1 MDYYESTDISSL
13 TQKIR
18 SIKAFKGIKMGM
30 IPQENGQFVIDYS
43 NRYFTEDIPYGL
55 LIIKS
60 LGLLLE
66 VPTPTID
73 QVIYWTQEHMGKC
86 YLVEGQLTGKDIKE
100 SGVVSN
106 YQIHSLTSLLNL

>member
-1 MDYYESTDISSL
+1 MC
-13 TQKIR
+13 R
-18 SIKAFKGIKMGM
+18 
-30 IPQENGQFVIDYS
+30 IPQENGQFAIDYS